1 MNQTVKKK
9 SKMSL
14 AFIVLRLC
22 ERSDKGKNVAV
33 LCPMSVMVQVV
44 GIKTSLSANRYDGVL
59 YYPWSNLLLVPSL
72 QPCRMIVCLS
82 VWWTAM
88 LLLE

>member
-33 LCPMSVMVQVV
+33 LCPMSVMVQGV
-44 GIKTSLSANRYDGVL
+44 GIKTNLSANKIMGFCIFRREIYCWYDRCSHVG
-59 YYPWSNLLLVPSL
+59 
-72 QPCRMIVCLS
+72 
-82 VWWTAM
+82 
-88 LLLE
+88 

>member
-33 LCPMSVMVQVV
+33 LCPMSLMVQGV
-44 GIKTSLSANRYDGVL
+44 GMKTNLSETNVTGF
-59 YYPWSNLLLVPSL
+59 
-72 QPCRMIVCLS
+72 CII
-82 VWWTAM
+82 T
-88 LLLE
+88 